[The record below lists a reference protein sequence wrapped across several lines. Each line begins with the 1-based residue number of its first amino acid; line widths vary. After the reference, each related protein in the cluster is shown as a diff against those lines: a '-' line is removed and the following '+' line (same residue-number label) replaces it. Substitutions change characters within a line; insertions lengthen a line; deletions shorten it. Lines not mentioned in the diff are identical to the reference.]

1 MRPLLILF
9 MLMVS
14 FVKLSAQS
22 NPHYIRIAKL
32 VINSAKLRSYNA
44 ALKEHAETAVK
55 VEPGVLMLYAV
66 AEKDNPTRVS
76 VFEIY
81 ASLDAY
87 KSHIKTPHFLKYKKT
102 VQDMVKSLELTDVDP
117 IALEAK
123 EKMSN

>member
-1 MRPLLILF
+1 MLF
-9 MLMVS
+9 LFVVS
-14 FVKLSAQS
+14 FAKLSAQS
-22 NPHYIRIAKL
+22 NSHYIRIAKL
-32 VINSAKLRSYNA
+32 VIDSAKLESYHA

-66 AEKDNPTRVS
+66 AEKESPTHVS

-87 KSHIKTPHFLKYKKT
+87 KTHIKTSHFLKYKKT
-102 VQDMVKSLELTDVDP
+102 VEGMVKSLELTDVDP

-123 EKMSN
+123 ALTL

>member
-14 FVKLSAQS
+14 IAKLFAQS

-32 VINSAKLRSYNA
+32 VIDSAKLQSYNA

-66 AEKDNPTRVS
+66 AEKENPTHVS

-81 ASLDAY
+81 ANLDAY
-87 KSHIKTPHFLKYKKT
+87 KSHIKTSHFLKYKKT
-102 VQDMVKSLELTDVDP
+102 VESMVKSLELVDVDP

-123 EKMSN
+123 EKLVR